1 MAKGKSWTKKRRKK
15 AGEENVETN
24 EGTSLFL
31 IELEIACCVSDREM
45 RVIWVAIV
53 GTCALFKTGRAL
65 RLA

>member
-1 MAKGKSWTKKRRKK
+1 MSKQTK
-15 AGEENVETN
+15 EQV
-24 EGTSLFL
+24 FL
-31 IELEIACCVSDREM
+31 IELEIACCVSDGEM